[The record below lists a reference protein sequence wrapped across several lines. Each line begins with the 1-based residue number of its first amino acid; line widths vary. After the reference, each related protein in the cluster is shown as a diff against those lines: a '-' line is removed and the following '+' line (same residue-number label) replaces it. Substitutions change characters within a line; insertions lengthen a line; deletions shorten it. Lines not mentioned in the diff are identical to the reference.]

1 MPYFIYRV
9 SPQKFLKQVD
19 QFDVY
24 ADARARARVMRAAQA
39 PGELDLIKII
49 FAKDAPEA
57 EALLK
62 AKREKRLREDD

>member
-1 MPYFIYRV
+1 
-9 SPQKFLKQVD
+9 
-19 QFDVY
+19 
-24 ADARARARVMRAAQA
+24 VMRAAQA